1 MRLVSRLHTR
11 GLSINAN
18 SHPRQLLASRD
29 KTFASVDCIIDRSP
43 MNVIDIIL
51 ILIIL
56 FAIWSGI
63 SKGFVAGVTGLVSW
77 LGSLLLTFWLYRH
90 IAEFL
95 TATIMANIWA
105 VPLSFL
111 ITLLLVGSLLSLLA
125 NQVIYA
131 IPHSIHRNQL
141 NKLLGVVPGAVVGVL
156 YAAIAAALL
165 LLLPISDT
173 VTAHT
178 RESAVAQ
185 RLTIELE
192 RVERPFAPTLEAV
205 NRSINRMT
213 IAPESSARVD
223 LPFAVAHADPRPGLE
238 SEMLQLVNE
247 ERAKADLPPLKHDQE
262 LTPVAR
268 RHSADMFARSYFSHI
283 SPEGGTPFDRIRQA
297 GITFFTAGENLAI
310 AQTLPLAHEGLMN
323 SPGHRANILRPA
335 FGRVGIG
342 ILDGGVHGLMVTQL
356 FRN

>member
-1 MRLVSRLHTR
+1 
-11 GLSINAN
+11 
-18 SHPRQLLASRD
+18 
-29 KTFASVDCIIDRSP
+29 

-63 SKGFVAGVTGLVSW
+63 SKGFIAGMAGLICW

-90 IAEFL
+90 VAEFL
-95 TATIMANIWA
+95 EATIMANLWT

-111 ITLLLVGSLLSLLA
+111 ATLLLAGVLLSLLG
-125 NQVIYA
+125 NQVLYA
-131 IPHSIHRNQL
+131 LPRSIHHNRL
-141 NKLLGVVPGAVVGVL
+141 NKLFGVLPGAIVGVL
-156 YAAIAAALL
+156 YAAVAAALL
-165 LLLPISDT
+165 LLLPIADT

-178 RESAVAQ
+178 RESAIAQ
-185 RLTIELE
+185 RLSMQLE
-192 RVERPFAPTLEAV
+192 RIEQPFAPALEAV
-205 NRSINRMT
+205 NRSINQMT

-223 LPFAVAHADPRPGLE
+223 LPFSVPNPTPQPGLE
-238 SEMLQLVNE
+238 SKMLQLINQ
-247 ERAKADLPPLKHDQE
+247 ERASADLPPLKHDKE

-268 RHSADMFARSYFSHI
+268 QHSADMFSRSYFSHI
-283 SPEGGTPFDRIRQA
+283 SPEGNTPFDRIRQA
-297 GITFFTAGENLAI
+297 DITFFTAGENLAI
-310 AQTLPLAHEGLMN
+310 AQTLLLAHEGLMN

-335 FGRVGIG
+335 FGRIGIG